1 MRVRLILCFCFFL
14 GLSCGPARS
23 TAPSSDATLQDFA
36 ISGGTLKPAFAS
48 TTFSYA
54 VTVPH
59 GIASVT
65 VTPTATDA
73 KVKLIELIQ
82 NDSAVGSMV
91 SGAASGPLSVPQVGS
106 STIIAVKVTAEDGV
120 TTRTYS
126 LNLTQSGNADASLSS
141 LAVSAGELSPAFASG
156 TLSYSVRAPSGVISL
171 TVTPTASDA
180 HVKSITVSQDSGSPT
195 QVASGHTSV
204 ALPVPEFGSTS
215 SSRITITVT
224 AQDGVT
230 SKKYTLNLSRGA
242 NTEASLSSL
251 VVSAGELSPA
261 FASGTL
267 IYSLTAPS
275 GTASLTVAP
284 TAADAHV
291 KSITVSQDNGA
302 PAEVSSGHASVAL
315 TVPAFGSLAPSRVTI
330 TVTAQDGTT
339 SKSYTLNLTRRGSSD
354 ASLASLVVGAGEL
367 SPAFA
372 SGTLSYTV
380 TVPFRTDS
388 LTVTPTATDAHV
400 KSITVKQ
407 DAGSPVEVASG
418 HASGALTVP
427 VLGNSSTIELIVTAE
442 DGRTTQ
448 TYKVALTRANAK
460 DASLSSLVES
470 SGLLTSF
477 SPSTLNY
484 SLRIP
489 FQRVPFSVTPTAGDP
504 TATIKVNNA
513 AATSGSATAVAL
525 SEGTNTVTIEVT
537 SPDGSVVKSYVLTI
551 TNARGLL
558 NPRTVP
564 VAPSPLATVTSGA
577 IVPSGTTGMNVP
589 IDTLLR
595 IGFDSAPTLGTSGKI
610 QIFKIDGTPTGTLV
624 DVIDLADG
632 AKAVYG
638 TMTTAKMGLKTTEP
652 LVTSMV
658 NIIGGTSSQ
667 TSLVRFV
674 YYTPVAISGNTVTI
688 FPHKNRLTYDG
699 AKYSLA
705 QTLEYGAS
713 YYVSIDKGALNGSKN
728 GVPFDGISDSETW
741 KFSTKAAAPSGMV
754 DSVTNQTTFAVNWDN
769 SGDFATVQGAIDAVP
784 KDNSSVYYTI
794 AIAPGVYQE
803 LLFSGNKR
811 RMTLKGTSGN
821 NGVDTVIQYDN
832 CEAFNSGAGT
842 GTNVIAIGTTV
853 TPGAGGG
860 RAVYLI
866 SGAATG
872 GFIGGDEI
880 SLDGITLKNTHG
892 QDSPVL
898 PTLPPITL
906 TSVPKTNAEA
916 LSFNSTQS
924 TLRAKHS
931 NFVSYQNTL
940 QVKGFTWF
948 YDSFIT
954 GDVDFV
960 LGGAMNNV
968 GLFEQCEVKS
978 RFWAKGVAS
987 IVQARAA
994 NGYPG
999 FVFLNSALTKE
1010 DGSFG
1015 AFLARSAGS
1024 AAYSDN
1030 VTFVGCTLDSHVDPT
1045 GWSLKNALAVP
1056 RSQGSMTAPTPVQGW
1071 RQYGNSTPAG
1081 LSVDTSAYLSTSGTV
1096 TGSMNLSDANATSF
1110 FKDRA
1115 TIFKGASD
1123 GTYTSLGM
1131 SDVSMAWSSYEA
1143 FFSP

>member
-1 MRVRLILCFCFFL
+1 MRVRLILCSCFCFLL

-23 TAPSSDATLQDFA
+23 TAPSGDATLQDFV

-59 GIASVT
+59 GTASVT

-73 KVKLIELIQ
+73 KVKLIQLIQ
-82 NDSAVGSMV
+82 DDRAVGSMV
-91 SGAASGPLSVPQVGS
+91 SGASSGPLSVPQVGA
-106 STIIAVKVTAEDGV
+106 STTIAVKVTAEDGV
-120 TTRTYS
+120 TTLTYS
-126 LNLTQSGNADASLSS
+126 LNLTQSGNTDASLSS

-156 TLSYSVRAPSGVISL
+156 TLSYSVTAPSGAMSL

-180 HVKSITVSQDSGSPT
+180 HVKSITVSQDNGPPAV
-195 QVASGHTSV
+195 VASGHASV
-204 ALPVPEFGSTS
+204 ALTVPDSGSTL

-224 AQDGVT
+224 AQDGAT

-267 IYSLTAPS
+267 SYSLTAPS
-275 GTASLTVAP
+275 GTASLTVTP
-284 TAADAHV
+284 TAIDAHA
-291 KSITVSQDNGA
+291 KSITISQDNGA
-302 PAEVSSGHASVAL
+302 PAEVASGHASVAL
-315 TVPAFGSLAPSRVTI
+315 MVPEFGSFAPSTVTI

-339 SKSYTLNLTRRGSSD
+339 SKSYILNLTRRGSSD
-354 ASLASLVVGAGEL
+354 ASLSSLVVGAGEL

-372 SGTLSYTV
+372 SGTLSYSV

-400 KSITVKQ
+400 KSIAVKQ
-407 DAGSPVEVASG
+407 DTGSPVEVASG

-427 VLGNSSTIELIVTAE
+427 VLGNSSTINLVVTAE

-460 DASLSSLVES
+460 DASLFSLVES
-470 SGLLTSF
+470 SGLLTGF
-477 SPSTLNY
+477 SPSTLDY

-489 FQRVPFSVTPTAGDP
+489 FQRVPFSVTPTASDP

-513 AATSGSATAVAL
+513 AATSGSATAVTL

-537 SPDGSVVKSYVLTI
+537 SPDGTVVKSYVLTI

-564 VAPSPLATVTSGA
+564 VAPSELAKVSNGVMT
-577 IVPSGTTGMNVP
+577 PSGTTGANVP

-610 QIFKIDGTPTGTLV
+610 RIFEIDGTPTGTLV

-632 AKAVYG
+632 ATYG
-638 TMTTAKMGLKTTEP
+638 SMTTTKMRLSKTEP

-674 YYTPVAISGNTVTI
+674 YYIPVVISGNTVTI

-699 AKYSLA
+699 SKYSVA

-713 YYVSIDKGALNGSKN
+713 YYVSIDKGVLNGSKN

-741 KFSTKAAAPSGMV
+741 KFSTKAAAPSGVV
-754 DSVTNQTTFAVNWDN
+754 DSVANQTTFAVNWDN

-784 KDNSSVYYTI
+784 KDNSSTYHTI

-803 LLFSGNKR
+803 LLFSGNKK

-842 GTNVIAIGTTV
+842 GTNVTAIGATV

-892 QDSPVL
+892 QGSAVL
-898 PTLPPITL
+898 PTLPPTTL
-906 TSVPKTNAEA
+906 TSIPKTNAEA
-916 LSFNSTQS
+916 LSFNSTKS

-931 NFVSYQNTL
+931 NFVSHQNTL
-940 QVKGFTWF
+940 QVKGFVWF

-960 LGGAMNNV
+960 WGGLLNV

-978 RFWAKGVAS
+978 RFSAMGVAS
-987 IVQARAA
+987 IAQARAA

-999 FVFLNSALTKE
+999 FVFLNSALTRE
-1010 DGSFG
+1010 DGSFS

-1024 AAYSDN
+1024 TAYSDN
-1030 VTFVGCTLDSHVDPT
+1030 VAYISCTFDSHVEPA
-1045 GWSLKNALAVP
+1045 GWGLMNALAVP
-1056 RSQGSMTAPTPVQGW
+1056 KSQGSMTAPTPIQGW
-1071 RQYGNSTPAG
+1071 RQYGNATPAG
-1081 LSVDTSAYLSTSGTV
+1081 LPVDTSAYLSTSGTV
-1096 TGSMNLSDANATSF
+1096 IGSMNLSDANAASF

-1115 TIFKGASD
+1115 TILKGASD

-1131 SDVSMAWSSYEA
+1131 SDASMVWSSYEA